1 MSVRE
6 LGARMEKGKENF
18 DFPER
23 PIGRLFSEI
32 ASPLD
37 LNSRPRQDPTRPNS
51 LQKPEAHSQ
60 VGRWMGGV
68 SFLRILGLHPERV
81 DSCQVFRLRNSFSID

>member
-23 PIGRLFSEI
+23 PIERLFSEI

-37 LNSRPRQDPTRPNS
+37 LNSR
-51 LQKPEAHSQ
+51 L
-60 VGRWMGGV
+60 
-68 SFLRILGLHPERV
+68 
-81 DSCQVFRLRNSFSID
+81 